1 MIKRKS
7 RVLVAIIATACSLG
21 LSSASVAEAP
31 SVGATIHQI
40 VAQVYDGDGLW
51 FEDGDGNPKTYLQVR
66 LFGINA
72 PEYNAPGGSDAK
84 QFLRG
89 KVVGQAVRCN
99 IVELDRRY
107 NRPVGVCF
115 DTAGKDIACALV
127 WYNHAEATHP
137 KYFPCDRS
145 RQPPQGLPPF

>member
-1 MIKRKS
+1 MKVKG
-7 RVLVAIIATACSLG
+7 RVRAAAIAVLFSVGTTA
-21 LSSASVAEAP
+21 ASVAGYPPLPTA
-31 SVGATIHQI
+31 INQI

-72 PEYNAPGGSDAK
+72 PEYNAPGGSEAK
-84 QFLRG
+84 QFLRRM
-89 KVVGQAVRCN
+89 VVGQLVRCN

-107 NRPVGVCF
+107 NRPVGVCY
-115 DTAGKDIACALV
+115 DSTGKDIACALV
-127 WYNHAEATHP
+127 WYNHAEATNQ
-137 KYFPCDRS
+137 KYFPCDRA